1 MSTWG
6 HAVSSIARYDR
17 GHFLLKGYLTAR
29 QPEVA
34 VTYCTAFEVIYPLK
48 SIKGRH
54 VWNFTSADHNCAVA
68 WRVFVLDTQTISLQN
83 KQSILL
89 FPEVTVFSRVSVLK
103 SRDFPSCCLNWRGR
117 STCALIYWQFT
128 LRLLVYQDVHDQPIF
143 DIPPSVGFRTHL
155 KVPKLSS
162 WWPLKK
168 HFLIGC
174 AFVFVHVSAI

>member
-1 MSTWG
+1 M
-6 HAVSSIARYDR
+6 
-17 GHFLLKGYLTAR
+17 
-29 QPEVA
+29 
-34 VTYCTAFEVIYPLK
+34 
-48 SIKGRH
+48 
-54 VWNFTSADHNCAVA
+54 
-68 WRVFVLDTQTISLQN
+68 FVLDTQTISLQN

-128 LRLLVYQDVHDQPIF
+128 LRLLAYQDVHDQPIF

-168 HFLIGC
+168 TLPYRMCFCFCTCICHLTAISLSEQLLSVFLNVVRLPVVNKPFI
-174 AFVFVHVSAI
+174 APSLSTRLVSKLKVYSSTPCSIDWKNIKYQVSEKD